1 MLQIAEPFSALFV
14 WDWFIICKNLQLAW
28 WYMNF
33 ELVFHRHF
41 SYFTCYCSLECEV
54 FFFMFLISCPTLP
67 SVIQAFHFLFLAFYY
82 RKFQMHK
89 GRKNNTMHS
98 MCPLSSE
105 SSISTIINFL
115 QSFISPIYPPSHLNI
130 FFLWNKVWTSVHFIQ
145 KSTLIGKDQL

>member
-1 MLQIAEPFSALFV
+1 
-14 WDWFIICKNLQLAW
+14 
-28 WYMNF
+28 
-33 ELVFHRHF
+33 
-41 SYFTCYCSLECEV
+41 
-54 FFFMFLISCPTLP
+54 MFLISCPTLP

-130 FFLWNKVWTSVHFIQ
+130 FFSVKQSVDISSFHPEIH
-145 KSTLIGKDQL
+145 SNR